1 MATINDETKAAKKA
15 LVAAGYQC
23 SVKKGVG
30 SCRGWIHVAIR
41 DRRETRE
48 EYDRVRAIVKKA
60 SGRENLH
67 DDSTTD
73 YFCEDISIE
82 FSYRE
87 NIPATCQCGATG
99 TDLDR
104 RSGADDLERIY
115 CRKCGKQ
122 VLA

>member
-1 MATINDETKAAKKA
+1 MLLKDQTKAAKKA
-15 LVAAGYQC
+15 LVDAGYEC
-23 SVKKGVG
+23 SVKKGQG
-30 SCRGWIHVAIR
+30 SERCWIIVAIR

-48 EYDRVRAIVKKA
+48 EYDKVRAIVKKA

-104 RSGADDLERIY
+104 RSGADDLERIF

-122 VLA
+122 VFA